1 MDSVKEDGN
10 GRQNGWPVFL
20 QTVCLS
26 VIHSDSHTAWHP
38 LSTMSSAELH
48 PTWSASSQSNISQ
61 NSLRRQ
67 VTSRDVLWHEKLIP
81 RISLVVQGLRLC
93 APKTGGLGSIPRQGT
108 RSHMLRLKV
117 PVPQLKQPACRN

>member
-48 PTWSASSQSNISQ
+48 PTWWLCAGVWVWVAISFLLPHKAI
-61 NSLRRQ
+61 S
-67 VTSRDVLWHEKLIP
+67 H
-81 RISLVVQGLRLC
+81 RIYYGDRSLVGMC
-93 APKTGGLGSIPRQGT
+93 SDMK
-108 RSHMLRLKV
+108 
-117 PVPQLKQPACRN
+117 N